1 MRSLSQRAAAPALLA
16 TVSTLALLTAAPAFA
31 QSAEP
36 VADEAAQVDDIVVT
50 GTRVQNRSRLDTLAP
65 VDVVT
70 SEALQTRGTTEFATA
85 LAQAVPSLT
94 FQRPSANDGSDSIR
108 PITLRGLSPDQT
120 LVLVNGTRRH
130 ASALVNVNGVV
141 GRGSAAVDLNT
152 IPTGALDRVEVL
164 RDGASAQYGSDAIAG
179 VVNLRLKQASSGG
192 GASVTYGQYFTTV
205 KTARGERDETDGG
218 TVTASAWQG
227 FSLGDDGFLTLS
239 AEYLNRESTNRSD
252 YDPRAAANGAITAR
266 FGDPDV
272 EQWTVFA
279 NAGKGL
285 GNGWEAYGWAGYQDR
300 DSEGAA
306 FPRLSDNVNNVASI
320 YPNGFLPKVAINSKD
335 ASLAG
340 GLRGELAG
348 WNTDISLT
356 YGRNAL
362 DFRTEDS
369 LNSTY
374 GATSPTSFDSGSL
387 IYDQLVLGADFSRE
401 FEVGLSGGPLN
412 FAWGLEQRW
421 ENYKIEAGQP
431 ESYNRGPLGA
441 NTALTGGA
449 QGFVGFQP
457 SNAVDVDR
465 DNFAAYADVE
475 IPLTDKLRVEGAV
488 RFEDYS
494 DFGDTQTGKL
504 SARYDFTPSFALRGS
519 VSTAFRAPSLQQS
532 FFTST
537 ASVIQNGVVVET
549 GTFPATSAVA
559 AALGA
564 RPLKAETSTNYSLGA
579 VVRLGRFDLTVD
591 AYKIDIDD
599 QIVLSEL
606 ISRTSNGTVLQN
618 GALIN
623 PQIAA
628 LLDPQGVQ
636 AARFFLNGVS
646 TSTEGVDIVGRYR
659 LPTDTLG
666 DFDFTVAA
674 NFNDVSVNR
683 VPTSSSVL
691 NPVPTLFARQR
702 ILTIEDGTPDTKVS
716 ASADWS
722 RDKWGATVRATYYGD
737 VVQPASLEANDY
749 HTGEKTV
756 IDLEGRVQIT
766 ERVGLAIGVDNVFD
780 EYPDNVPIRNA
791 NSPAGTDLT
800 SNGVL
805 GFPYY
810 SPFGFNGR
818 YGYARLSL
826 KW

>member
-16 TVSTLALLTAAPAFA
+16 TVSTFALLTAAPAFA

-85 LAQAVPSLT
+85 LAQAVPSLS

-179 VVNLRLKQASSGG
+179 VVNLRLKEASSGG

-374 GATSPTSFDSGSL
+374 GATSPTSFESGSL

-421 ENYKIEAGQP
+421 ENYKIEAGQT

-532 FFTST
+532 YFTST
-537 ASVIQNGVVVET
+537 ASVIQNGAVVET

-559 AALGA
+559 TALGA
-564 RPLKAETSTNYSLGA
+564 RPLKAETSTNYSVGA

-606 ISRTSNGTVLQN
+606 IRSP
-618 GALIN
+618 I
-623 PQIAA
+623 
-628 LLDPQGVQ
+628 LDPLRVQ

-646 TSTEGVDIVGRYR
+646 TSTKGLDIVGRYR
-659 LPTDTLG
+659 LPTDQAG
-666 DFDFTVAA
+666 NFDFTVAA
-674 NFNDVSVNR
+674 NFNDVS
-683 VPTSSSVL
+683 L
-691 NPVPTLFARQR
+691 NTALAPTLFARQR

-737 VVQPASLEANDY
+737 VLQPGSTAANDY
-749 HTGEKTV
+749 STGAKTV
-756 IDLEGRVQIT
+756 VDLEGRFQLT
-766 ERVGLAIGVDNVFD
+766 ERVGVAIGVDNVFD
-780 EYPDNVPIRNA
+780 EYPDFVPASLN
-791 NSPAGTDLT
+791 

>member
-16 TVSTLALLTAAPAFA
+16 TVSTFALLTAAPAFA
-31 QSAEP
+31 QNAEP
-36 VADEAAQVDDIVVT
+36 VAGEAAQVDDIVVT

-179 VVNLRLKQASSGG
+179 VVNLRLKEASSGG

-252 YDPRAAANGAITAR
+252 YDSRAAANGAITAR

-532 FFTST
+532 YFTST
-537 ASVIQNGVVVET
+537 ASVIQNGAVVET

-559 AALGA
+559 TALGA
-564 RPLKAETSTNYSLGA
+564 RPLKAETSTNYSVGA

-606 ISRTSNGTVLQN
+606 IRSP
-618 GALIN
+618 I
-623 PQIAA
+623 
-628 LLDPQGVQ
+628 LDPLRVQ

-646 TSTEGVDIVGRYR
+646 TSTKGLDIVGRYR
-659 LPTDTLG
+659 LPTDQAG
-666 DFDFTVAA
+666 NFDFTVAA
-674 NFNDVSVNR
+674 NFNDVS
-683 VPTSSSVL
+683 L
-691 NPVPTLFARQR
+691 NTALAPTLFARQR

-737 VVQPASLEANDY
+737 VLQPGSTAANDY
-749 HTGEKTV
+749 STGAKTV
-756 IDLEGRVQIT
+756 VDLEGRFQLT
-766 ERVGLAIGVDNVFD
+766 ERVGVAIGVDNVFD
-780 EYPDNVPIRNA
+780 EYPDFVPASLN
-791 NSPAGTDLT
+791 

>member
-1 MRSLSQRAAAPALLA
+1 MTHKTFHATPLLA
-16 TVSTLALLTAAPAFA
+16 TASAFALLTAVPAFA
-31 QSAEP
+31 QTPPAAE
-36 VADEAAQVDDIVVT
+36 DAAVIDDIVVT

-70 SEALQTRGTTEFATA
+70 AETLQQRGTTEFAAA
-85 LAQAVPSLT
+85 LSQSVPSLS
-94 FQRPSANDGSDSIR
+94 FARPSAVDGTDSIR
-108 PITLRGLSPDQT
+108 PATLRGLSPDQT
-120 LVLVNGTRRH
+120 LVLLNGTRRH
-130 ASALVNVNGVV
+130 ASALVNVNGSV
-141 GRGSAAVDLNT
+141 GRGSAAVDLNA

-179 VVNLRLKQASSGG
+179 VVNLRLKEASSGG
-192 GASVTYGQYFTTV
+192 GASVTYGQYLTTV
-205 KTARGERDETDGG
+205 ETARGERDEDDGQ

-227 FSLGDDGFLTLS
+227 FGLGEDGYLTLS
-239 AEYLNRESTNRSD
+239 AEYLSRDATNRSD
-252 YDPRAAANGAITAR
+252 FDPRANAYAPITAR
-266 FGDPDV
+266 LGDPEV

-300 DSEGAA
+300 DSTSAA
-306 FPRLSDNVNNVASI
+306 FPRLNDNTNNVAAL
-320 YPNGFLPKVAINSKD
+320 YPNGFLPLIAVNSQD
-335 ASLAG
+335 TSAAG

-348 WNTDISLT
+348 WEADFNLV

-374 GATSPTSFDSGSL
+374 GASSPTSFDSGSL
-387 IYDQLVLGADFSRE
+387 IYDQLVLSADFSRA

-421 ENYKIEAGQP
+421 ENYQIEAGQP
-431 ESYNRGPLGA
+431 ESYDRGPINVSPVNGA
-441 NTALTGGA
+441 ILAGGA

-457 SNAVDVDR
+457 SNEVDVDR

-475 IPLTDKLRVEGAV
+475 IPLTDKLTVEGAV

-494 DFGDTQTGKL
+494 DFGDTQTGKF
-504 SARYDFTPSFALRGS
+504 SARYDFTPAFALRGS
-519 VSTAFRAPSLQQS
+519 VSTGFRAPSLQQS

-537 ASVIQNGVVVET
+537 SSVIQNGAVVET
-549 GTFPATSAVA
+549 GTFPATSVVA
-559 AALGA
+559 TALGA
-564 RPLKAETSTNYSLGA
+564 RPLEAETSTNYSLGA
-579 VVRLGRFDLTVD
+579 VIRLGRFDLTLD

-606 ISRTSNGTVLQN
+606 INRSFS
-618 GALIN
+618 
-623 PQIAA
+623 PQVAT
-628 LLDPQGVQ
+628 LLDPLGVQ

-646 TSTEGVDIVGRYR
+646 TETEGVDIVGRYR
-659 LPTDTLG
+659 LPTDAAG

-674 NFNDVSVNR
+674 NFNDVSVTDL
-683 VPTSSSVL
+683 PTSSSVL

-716 ASADWS
+716 ATADWS
-722 RDKWGATVRATYYGD
+722 LNQWGATVRATYYGD
-737 VVQPASLEANDY
+737 VLQPASTEAGDY
-749 HTGEKTV
+749 NTGEKTV
-756 IDLEGRVQIT
+756 VDLEGRYQLT
-766 ERVGLAIGVDNVFD
+766 DRVGLAIGVDNVFD
-780 EYPDNVPIRNA
+780 EYPDYVPETLN
-791 NSPAGTDLT
+791 

-818 YGYARLSL
+818 YAYARISL
-826 KW
+826 NW

>member
-16 TVSTLALLTAAPAFA
+16 TVSTFALLGAAPAFA
-31 QSAEP
+31 QDAEP
-36 VADEAAQVDDIVVT
+36 VAGEAAQVDDIVVT

-85 LAQAVPSLT
+85 LAQAVPSLS

-179 VVNLRLKQASSGG
+179 VVNLRLKEASSGG

-205 KTARGERDETDGG
+205 KTARGERDENDGG

-532 FFTST
+532 YFTST
-537 ASVIQNGVVVET
+537 ASVIQNGAVVET

-559 AALGA
+559 TALGA
-564 RPLKAETSTNYSLGA
+564 RPLKAETSTNYSVGA

-606 ISRTSNGTVLQN
+606 IRSP
-618 GALIN
+618 I
-623 PQIAA
+623 
-628 LLDPQGVQ
+628 LDPLRVQ

-646 TSTEGVDIVGRYR
+646 TSTKGLDIVGRYR
-659 LPTDTLG
+659 LPTDQAG
-666 DFDFTVAA
+666 NFDFTVAA
-674 NFNDVSVNR
+674 NFNDVS
-683 VPTSSSVL
+683 L
-691 NPVPTLFARQR
+691 NTALAPTLFARQR

-737 VVQPASLEANDY
+737 VLQPGSTAANDY
-749 HTGEKTV
+749 STGAKTV
-756 IDLEGRVQIT
+756 VDLEGRFQLT
-766 ERVGLAIGVDNVFD
+766 ERVGVAIGVDNVFD
-780 EYPDNVPIRNA
+780 EYPDFVPASLN
-791 NSPAGTDLT
+791 